1 MTRIDEGKTLP
12 ILILILLSIIWG
24 SSFILIKKGLD
35 SFSPLQVG
43 TLRVVFAAAI
53 LLPLAFKNLKVVFKE
68 HWKLIFLFGLISN
81 LIPGVLF
88 ALAETGLSSSLTGV
102 LNSVTPIFT
111 MLIGALVFNSLF
123 NKGQII
129 GLIIGF
135 AGSVTISFVG
145 SEGGIGTFNYFALFV
160 IFSAML
166 YGLTSNM
173 VKVYFFNIHPAVLTS
188 LALFSVAPFALTYI
202 IFSDFT
208 QILSNST
215 GGWESLFYIFIL
227 GAVGTAFALIFFN
240 KLIQITSPVFASS
253 VTYLIPIIAV
263 FWGIIDGETLYPL
276 HFLGMILIMSGVYFV
291 NKFKG

>member
-1 MTRIDEGKTLP
+1 
-12 ILILILLSIIWG
+12 
-24 SSFILIKKGLD
+24 
-35 SFSPLQVG
+35 
-43 TLRVVFAAAI
+43 
-53 LLPLAFKNLKVVFKE
+53 
-68 HWKLIFLFGLISN
+68 
-81 LIPGVLF
+81 
-88 ALAETGLSSSLTGV
+88 
-102 LNSVTPIFT
+102 

-145 SEGGIGTFNYFALFV
+145 SQEGGIGTFNYFALFV

-188 LALFSVAPFALTYI
+188 LALFSVTPFALTYI

-276 HFLGMILIMSGVYFV
+276 HFLGMILILSGVYYV
-291 NKFKG
+291 NKFKA

>member
-1 MTRIDEGKTLP
+1 MTKIDEGKTLP

-24 SSFILIKKGLD
+24 SSFILIKKGLE

-43 TLRVVFAAAI
+43 TLRVVFAAAV
-53 LLPLAFKNLKVVFKE
+53 LLPLAFKNLTVVFKE
-68 HWKLIFLFGLISN
+68 HWKLIFFFGLISN

-111 MLIGALVFNSLF
+111 LLIGVLVFNSLF
-123 NKGQII
+123 DKRQIF

-135 AGSVTISFVG
+135 AGSVTIAFVG

-160 IFSAML
+160 IISAML

-202 IFSDFT
+202 IFSDFI

-215 GGWESLFYIFIL
+215 GSWESLFYIFIL

-276 HFLGMILIMSGVYFV
+276 HFLGMILILAGVYFV
-291 NKFKG
+291 NKFKN